1 MKNKNEIANRTWI
14 VFAFICVIGLA
25 IFGKIIYIQT
35 AEASKWE
42 ERAQRYEQ
50 QVRDIEPTR
59 GQIYSSD
66 GSLLATSVPVYDV
79 YWDSKSSAIDQEVF
93 LAELDSLCIDLQ
105 NYFGDK
111 SKSEYKQLLLEAQ
124 RKGDRYFRVKK
135 NLKYTEMKVVREFH
149 FIRRGKFKSGFIFD
163 RKDIRK
169 KPFGKLA
176 ARTIGIDRHGSRV
189 GLELA
194 YNEELAGKS
203 GKQLMERIAGDVWK
217 PVTDSYITPPEEG
230 LDIVSTIN
238 VHLQDVAANALEKQL
253 IKHNA
258 LWGTVVLMEVETGY
272 IRAIS
277 NLSRDAETG
286 EYHESFNYAVAET
299 VEPGSTFK
307 LASLMAAMDDGHVEL
322 EELVD
327 TGIGVKYFSGED
339 MHDSNEKEGGNGIIT
354 AEQVFEKSSNI
365 GTATLIDK
373 YYKNNPQAFLDKLH
387 KMGLGESL
395 NIRLKGE
402 KAPSIYKKAKEG
414 NWSGVS
420 LTQMSIGYEILQ
432 TPLQTLTFYNAVA
445 NNGTMVRPQFVES
458 LRRNGEIVES
468 FSPEI
473 INKSICSRS
482 TLNKCQKM
490 MEGVCEEGGTAD
502 FIFADRTYKVAG
514 KTGTARIAYPGGYYL
529 HRYRASFVGYFP
541 AEKPK
546 YSILVLVNDTK
557 SGVYYGSSIAG
568 PVFRELADKI
578 YATEFELHEENEQ
591 LNLVA
596 EHKLPASRNG
606 SREDLEAVYKSLK
619 VPFSLDAA
627 EDWVSTTT
635 TDDHVD
641 LKGKTMTKGLVP
653 DVRGMGLQDA
663 LFLLENS
670 GLRVQVSGS
679 GTVRNQS
686 ILPGAQTRNHST
698 IRIELS

>member
-1 MKNKNEIANRTWI
+1 LKNKNEIANRTWI

-111 SKSEYKQLLLEAQ
+111 SKAEYKQLLLEAQ

-253 IKHNA
+253 VKHNA

-373 YYKNNPQAFLDKLH
+373 YYP
-387 KMGLGESL
+387 
-395 NIRLKGE
+395 
-402 KAPSIYKKAKEG
+402 
-414 NWSGVS
+414 
-420 LTQMSIGYEILQ
+420 
-432 TPLQTLTFYNAVA
+432 
-445 NNGTMVRPQFVES
+445 
-458 LRRNGEIVES
+458 
-468 FSPEI
+468 
-473 INKSICSRS
+473 
-482 TLNKCQKM
+482 
-490 MEGVCEEGGTAD
+490 
-502 FIFADRTYKVAG
+502 
-514 KTGTARIAYPGGYYL
+514 
-529 HRYRASFVGYFP
+529 
-541 AEKPK
+541 
-546 YSILVLVNDTK
+546 
-557 SGVYYGSSIAG
+557 
-568 PVFRELADKI
+568 
-578 YATEFELHEENEQ
+578 
-591 LNLVA
+591 
-596 EHKLPASRNG
+596 
-606 SREDLEAVYKSLK
+606 
-619 VPFSLDAA
+619 
-627 EDWVSTTT
+627 
-635 TDDHVD
+635 
-641 LKGKTMTKGLVP
+641 
-653 DVRGMGLQDA
+653 
-663 LFLLENS
+663 
-670 GLRVQVSGS
+670 
-679 GTVRNQS
+679 
-686 ILPGAQTRNHST
+686 
-698 IRIELS
+698 